1 MKGGEEVRTAV
12 WKGRAY
18 ECMCQYLITDII
30 NSGCGHEEVFFTA
43 LGHPE
48 SFNRVSLEG
57 LCCFLRQWYKG
68 FLF

>member
-30 NSGCGHEEVFFTA
+30 NSGCGHEEVFYCSRTSRI
-43 LGHPE
+43 L
-48 SFNRVSLEG
+48 
-57 LCCFLRQWYKG
+57 
-68 FLF
+68 